1 MEQKEK
7 LKMVEASEVGTDD
20 FTGSINA
27 VTGDAD
33 RTETLSLDSAKFS
46 EVNEIK
52 ENPENEDEKDIEN
65 TKEPESDT
73 PEEDSEEIAFAGAQ
87 FSKIN
92 SDSKRQPVEKSV
104 EETESSAVADDNDG
118 GDEVVFAAAPLTS
131 RKKTTIPTA
140 SSAVKKSRRRP
151 FVAVGITLALVAACG
166 VGAAFI
172 INSANGS
179 KEPVKTA
186 AQPSETSHLSA
197 PDSDASY
204 VVTDINTG
212 SITFGKGVT
221 VEGVKLE
228 GKTLSQAYDAMAD
241 TVDKLRGDVEII
253 VSCEGDRLVL
263 TEKDFDYDSN
273 VADVLL
279 QAYHFS
285 RGELT
290 AASIE
295 TSSENGVTNFKVT
308 TAIDPDSVDSVV
320 KKTAKEFDIQPQD
333 ARVTKFDPE
342 ATEKFTY
349 ADGNDGYLIDQEQ
362 LKENIRSIISQK
374 DKQGS
379 LSIKRIRTPY
389 KIKLAQVKAN
399 TKLIASHATTV
410 NNRYE
415 SNENMKLAI
424 RAASGTEVKA
434 GETFSFNAMTGDT
447 TTGDMHYYANGTEGS
462 YMKSTA
468 IVKGEHVDQYG
479 GGICQASTTIYTC
492 AMKAGMEAIE
502 RHAHQFPSFY
512 SPFGLDAT
520 VDYGNL
526 DMRFKNNTDYSVFI
540 ATYVYDSNGDGMEE
554 LNVEMYGPVPTEY
567 DEIVPIGWV
576 TWAGPETY
584 SAMGAQVY
592 FKDGKEIKRVMLPEG
607 AYDYYADGFYN
618 VTSQGYAESLVA
630 SDPVNGPS
638 ADPTMSPPTIYS
650 PYGCGS
656 SEPIAYGT
664 GSEYLKQAGA
674 LS

>member
-1 MEQKEK
+1 MEKKEK
-7 LKMVEASEVGTDD
+7 LKIVDATEVGTDD
-20 FTGSINA
+20 FTGSMNA

-46 EVNEIK
+46 EIEEK
-52 ENPENEDEKDIEN
+52 PKNEDTNDKKN
-65 TKEPESDT
+65 TKEPESNAT
-73 PEEDSEEIAFAGAQ
+73 EEASEEIAFAGVQ

-92 SDSKRQPVEKSV
+92 VDSKNEPLEKSTP
-104 EETESSAVADDNDG
+104 EPEKNAGADNNDVSE
-118 GDEVVFAAAPLTS
+118 EVVFAAAPVSS
-131 RKKTTIPTA
+131 RKKTSIPMA
-140 SSAVKKSRRRP
+140 SGVSKKSRRRP
-151 FVAVGITLALVAACG
+151 LMAVGITLALVAVCG
-166 VGAAFI
+166 VGAMFI
-172 INSANGS
+172 INSAGV
-179 KEPVKTA
+179 KDTVKTA
-186 AQPSETSHLSA
+186 AQPSEISHLSA
-197 PDSDASY
+197 PDNDASY
-204 VVTDINTG
+204 VISDINTG
-212 SITFGKGVT
+212 SIVFGKNVT
-221 VEGVKLE
+221 VEGVNLE
-228 GKTLSQAYDAMAD
+228 GKTLSQAYDAMTD
-241 TVDKLRGDVEII
+241 TVDKLRGDVEITI
-253 VSCEGDRLVL
+253 SCEGDRVVL
-263 TEKDFDYDSN
+263 TEKDFGYDSN

-540 ATYVYDSNGDGMEE
+540 ATYVYDSNGDGREE

-664 GSEYLKQAGA
+664 GYEYLKQAGA

>member
-1 MEQKEK
+1 MEKKEK
-7 LKMVEASEVGTDD
+7 LKIVEASEVGTDD

-27 VTGDAD
+27 VTGDVD
-33 RTETLSLDSAKFS
+33 RKETLSLDSAKFS
-46 EVNEIK
+46 EIEEKPKK
-52 ENPENEDEKDIEN
+52 EDTNDKKN
-65 TKEPESDT
+65 TKEPESNAT
-73 PEEDSEEIAFAGAQ
+73 EEASEEIAFAGVQ

-92 SDSKRQPVEKSV
+92 VDSKNEPLEKSMP
-104 EETESSAVADDNDG
+104 EPEKNAGADNNDVSE
-118 GDEVVFAAAPLTS
+118 EVVFAAAPVSS
-131 RKKTTIPTA
+131 RKKTSIPMA
-140 SSAVKKSRRRP
+140 SGVSKKSRRRP
-151 FVAVGITLALVAACG
+151 LMAVGITLALVAVCG
-166 VGAAFI
+166 VGAMFI
-172 INSANGS
+172 INSVGV
-179 KEPVKTA
+179 KDTVKTA

-197 PDSDASY
+197 PDDDASY
-204 VVTDINTG
+204 VISDINTG
-212 SITFGKGVT
+212 SIVFGKNVT
-221 VEGVKLE
+221 VEGVNLE
-228 GKTLSQAYDAMAD
+228 GKTLSQAYDAMTD
-241 TVDKLRGDVEII
+241 TVDKLRGDVEITI
-253 VSCEGDRLVL
+253 SCEGDRVVL
-263 TEKDFDYDSN
+263 TEKDFGYDSN

-664 GSEYLKQAGA
+664 GAEYLKQAGA

>member
-27 VTGDAD
+27 VTGDVD
-33 RTETLSLDSAKFS
+33 RKETLSLDSAKFS
-46 EVNEIK
+46 EIEEK
-52 ENPENEDEKDIEN
+52 PKNEDTNDKKN
-65 TKEPESDT
+65 TKEPESNA
-73 PEEDSEEIAFAGAQ
+73 PEEDSEEIAFAGVQ

-92 SDSKRQPVEKSV
+92 VDSKNEPLEKSTP
-104 EETESSAVADDNDG
+104 EPEKNAGADNNDVSE
-118 GDEVVFAAAPLTS
+118 EVVFAAAPVSS
-131 RKKTTIPTA
+131 RKKTSIPMA
-140 SSAVKKSRRRP
+140 SGVSKKSRRRP
-151 FVAVGITLALVAACG
+151 LMAVGITLALVAVCG
-166 VGAAFI
+166 VGAMFI
-172 INSANGS
+172 INSAGV
-179 KEPVKTA
+179 KDTVKTA

-197 PDSDASY
+197 PDNDASY
-204 VVTDINTG
+204 VISDINTG
-212 SITFGKGVT
+212 SIVFGKNVT
-221 VEGVKLE
+221 VEGVNLE
-228 GKTLSQAYDAMAD
+228 GKTLSQAYDAMTD
-241 TVDKLRGDVEII
+241 TVDKLRGDVEITI
-253 VSCEGDRLVL
+253 SCEGDRVVL
-263 TEKDFDYDSN
+263 TEKDFGYDSN
-273 VADVLL
+273 IADVLL

-320 KKTAKEFDIQPQD
+320 KKTAKEFDIQPQN

-379 LSIKRIRTPY
+379 LSIKRIKTPY

-540 ATYVYDSNGDGMEE
+540 ATYVYDSNGDGREE